1 VAPVRRPPGI
11 LQSHRSG
18 SIVLFPIRR
27 VPVRAKRPCG
37 ICLVARPRLGPEG
50 RRGPRASLSFPGG
63 ASRAQG
69 PRRRPAAAPL
79 TPRSTGTQHTH
90 PAAARPARRLHRLRL
105 DVRRLARCPAAAPPG
120 SMLGP
125 KLRRREHRRGAGGHD
140 ATVTPGTS
148 RVGAVTVQ
156 YGASD
161 LGRVHWRCPAGTARP
176 ARMTDAQ
183 RHCECVLL

>member
-1 VAPVRRPPGI
+1 MAPVRRPPGT

-18 SIVLFPIRR
+18 SIVLFPIRPVLRR
-27 VPVRAKRPCG
+27 VPVRAERPCG

-63 ASRAQG
+63 ASRTQG

-90 PAAARPARRLHRLRL
+90 PRAAAARPARRRHRLRL
-105 DVRRLARCPAAAPPG
+105 DVRWLARCPAAAPPD

-125 KLRRREHRRGAGGHD
+125 KVRRREHRRGTGGHD
-140 ATVTPGTS
+140 ARHVPRGGGHGMYSTVP
-148 RVGAVTVQ
+148 VTLAAYIGVVP
-156 YGASD
+156 
-161 LGRVHWRCPAGTARP
+161 LARRAP
-176 ARMTDAQ
+176 L
-183 RHCECVLL
+183 E